1 MSSASNSTAPTT
13 SRNVAVDRARSAW
26 ISRLID
32 LSQRNNLLYFR
43 PLKVGTIDLTLA
55 DNDALAE
62 LLSGKSVSLKK
73 LLANAD
79 ATQTLAQAKEIA
91 RKAKEN
97 VEERGLETLYLAAG
111 MATWQ
116 GEEGKRPPESA
127 VLLVPISLDARGRTG
142 ATLKRTGEPQINPV
156 LLHVLA
162 SSFRCAVTSEVLLAA
177 ADTDP
182 DRDDDPFNLDAL
194 LAKLVEL
201 GNGIPGFEVRRRIVL
216 GNFSF
221 QKMAMV
227 RDLNELG
234 AQLADND
241 IIAGLAGDIDA
252 RGRVTA
258 RVSEPDPREFDR
270 TPPQQE
276 FLVLDTDAT
285 QQKAIRMAQGGQ
297 SLVIQGPPGTGKS
310 QVIANLIVSCA
321 AAGKRVLFVA
331 EKRAAL
337 QVVLDRLNRCN
348 LGCLAL
354 DLHGADTSRKVIAG
368 RLRDALANIDRGARV
383 ASDQILEPFTQR
395 RQRLN
400 QHAQRLHQQR
410 APADLSVFEI
420 EAQLLTAAMRAAPAL
435 KTRFRGAALMRL
447 NNAAIAEAKDALRE
461 AAAMGPLFL
470 GTLQSPW
477 LTATYTDGHAAQAA
491 IDLAQELAD
500 NDWPKVKD
508 LIAGV
513 LQPARPVAPAN
524 INELLQLLQLA
535 ARVNE
540 HLRSFEPSIFSTDLE
555 GTIVALQPAAGG
567 TLTRARATLVSP
579 RYRRA
584 KALVAASAKVPL
596 SAAALLDGA
605 KKSRELL
612 DQWRKTGF
620 ASPTPAALPSAED
633 AFKTVQPFAES
644 LNDLGR
650 GLNRAHLCTL
660 PLAQLETLLGALVD
674 DAATARRIP
683 GLRRIE
689 LKLESLGLSAFV
701 AELRRANPPGDAWPD
716 ALQRAWLTSC
726 VEHVWAEEPDLASFN
741 GQVHGKF
748 ATEFCQLD
756 RQRLDLA
763 AATVARR
770 HVQEAARMLAELKEQ
785 AAKVRHEAEKKIRHL
800 PFRNLMEI
808 SPDVLAAM
816 FPCFMCS
823 PLSVSQLLPG
833 DRKLFDLVI
842 FDEASQVLPE
852 DAVASLVRGAQ
863 AVVAGDEHQL
873 PPTQFFAGGGEDEAE
888 NGDDEEAGAT
898 QGFES
903 LLKMMKA
910 FVPAPMLEWHYR
922 SRDERLIAFSNRHIY
937 DGRLITFPSPAAG
950 DGAVRHELVKDEG
963 NASGATE
970 SDSDEVRRV
979 VELVLEHAA
988 QEIAKPPDRRRSL
1001 GVIALGIPHARR
1013 IEGAIDRA
1021 LEEREEL
1028 EPFFDPSLPERFFVK
1043 NLERV
1048 QGDERD
1054 VIVLTLGISPD
1065 RAGKIELTRF
1075 GPLNNREQGYR
1086 RLNVAITRARR
1097 SMIVV
1102 SSFSQHAIDVSK
1114 QVSRGVE
1121 LMRHYMQYASDGGAM
1136 HEERGRGDVAL
1147 NAFEADIAD
1156 ALAGAGIV
1164 TVPQWGASS
1173 YRIDLVAQHPTRPG
1187 RLVMAIECDGA
1198 SYHSFPTARD
1208 RDRLRQQHLEALGW
1222 KFHRIWSTDWF
1233 VRRDEEVARA
1243 MRAYQDAVAYADRCD
1258 GVPIIPA

>member
-1 MSSASNSTAPTT
+1 VSSAAATT
-13 SRNVAVDRARSAW
+13 PASSSRIAAVDRARAAW

-32 LSQRNNLLYFR
+32 LSQRNNLLYYR
-43 PLKVGTIDLTLA
+43 PLKVGTLDLTMA
-55 DNDALAE
+55 DNEVLAE
-62 LLSGKSVSLKK
+62 LLSGKSVGLKK
-73 LLANAD
+73 LLPQAD
-79 ATQTLAQAKEIA
+79 PAQTLAQAKEIA

-97 VEERGLETLYLAAG
+97 FEERGLETLYLAAG

-116 GEEGKRPPESA
+116 GEEGKRPPESG

-142 ATLKRTGEPQINPV
+142 ATLKRAGEPQINPV
-156 LLHVLA
+156 LLHVLN
-162 SSFRCAVTSEVLLAA
+162 SSFRCPVTSEVLLAA

-194 LAKLVEL
+194 LAKLVEVAE
-201 GNGIPGFEVRRRIVL
+201 GIPKFEVRRRIVL

-234 AQLADND
+234 QQLAEND
-241 IIAGLAGDIDA
+241 IIAGLAGDLDA
-252 RGRVTA
+252 RGRVTSRA
-258 RVSEPDPREFDR
+258 CDLDPREFDR
-270 TPPQQE
+270 TPPQEE

-285 QQKAIRMAQGGQ
+285 QQKAIRMAQAGQ

-310 QVIANLIVSCA
+310 QVIANLIVASA

-383 ASDQILEPFTQR
+383 ASDQILEPFAQR

-400 QHAQRLHQQR
+400 QHAQLMHQKR
-410 APADLSVFEI
+410 PPADLSVFEMQ
-420 EAQLLTAAMRAAPAL
+420 AQLVTAAMRAAPAL
-435 KTRFRGAALMRL
+435 KARFRGPALMRL
-447 NNAAIAEAKDALRE
+447 NSAAVSDAKDALRE

-477 LTATYTDGHAAQAA
+477 TSATYSDGHAAQAA
-491 IDLAQELAD
+491 IDLAQQLAD
-500 NDWPKVKD
+500 DAWPALKE
-508 LIAGV
+508 LIARI
-513 LQPARPVAPAN
+513 LQPVRPVAPTN
-524 INELLQLLQLA
+524 IDELVRLLQLA
-535 ARVNE
+535 VRANE
-540 HLRSFEPSIFSTDLE
+540 HLKSFDASIFSLDLD
-555 GTIVALQPAAGG
+555 GTIAALQPATGG
-567 TLTRARATLVSP
+567 VVKRAWATLISP

-584 KALVAASAKVPL
+584 KALVAASAKAPL
-596 SAAALLDGA
+596 GTSAMLEWAR
-605 KKSRELL
+605 KSRELL
-612 DQWRKTGF
+612 EEWRQAGF
-620 ASPTPAALPSAED
+620 ASPAPAALPAADD
-633 AFKTVQPFAES
+633 ALRTAQSFAQR

-650 GLNRAHLCTL
+650 GLNRSDPGKL
-660 PLAQLETLLGALVD
+660 PLATLETLLAALRD

-683 GLRRIE
+683 GLRRVE
-689 LKLESLGLSAFV
+689 AKLDSHGLGAFV
-701 AELRRANPPGDAWPD
+701 AELRRANPPGDAWPA
-716 ALQRAWLTSC
+716 ALERAWLTSC
-726 VEHVWAEEPDLASFN
+726 IEHVWAEEPDLASFN
-741 GQVHGKF
+741 GQVHGKY
-748 ATEFCQLD
+748 AAEFCQLD

-763 AATVARR
+763 AAQAAKR
-770 HVQEAARMLAELKEQ
+770 HVQEAAKLLAELSDQ
-785 AAKVRHEAEKKIRHL
+785 AARVRHEAEKKIRHL
-800 PFRNLMEI
+800 PFRKLMET
-808 SPDVLAAM
+808 SSDVLAAM

-833 DRKLFDLVI
+833 DRKLFDAVI

-873 PPTQFFAGGGEDEAE
+873 PPTQFFAGGTEDEQDDA
-888 NGDDEEAGAT
+888 DDEEPGAS

-903 LLKMMKA
+903 LLKMMKS

-922 SRDERLIAFSNRHIY
+922 SRDERLIAFSNHHIY

-950 DGAVRHELVKDEG
+950 DGAVKHILVQDEG
-963 NASGATE
+963 NASGAAE

-988 QEIAKPPDRRRSL
+988 QEVAKPSEHRRSL

-1013 IEGAIDRA
+1013 IEAAIDRA
-1021 LEEREEL
+1021 LEERADL

-1054 VIVLTLGISPD
+1054 VILLTLGISPD
-1065 RAGKIELTRF
+1065 RAGKVELTRF

-1086 RLNVAITRARR
+1086 RLNVAITRTRR

-1102 SSFSQHAIDVSK
+1102 SSFNHHAIDVSK

-1121 LMRHYMQYASDGGAM
+1121 LMRNYLQYASDGGALG
-1136 HEERGRGDVAL
+1136 EQRGRSEVAP

-1156 ALAGAGIV
+1156 ALSGAGIT

-1187 RLVMAIECDGA
+1187 RLVLAIECDGA
-1198 SYHSFPTARD
+1198 TYHSFPTARD

-1233 VRRDEEVARA
+1233 VRRDEEMARA
-1243 MRAYQDAVAYADRCD
+1243 VRAFHDAVAHADRCD
-1258 GVPIIPA
+1258 AAPTVPA